1 MGTFR
6 WATDP
11 LLHAGWGAPALGVA
25 ANSSQSSCIK
35 APLAGRLNSSRNR
48 SSHGSLPRRGCFP
61 SGAGLADPRPRLQ
74 GEEPG
79 AAQAGGVRGRRRV
92 TGCLGSRRTWVFS
105 SVPPLPK
112 LLLRASASLAVKRW
126 MTRQGL
132 CSSSLRSLGWEMA
145 SGTSVW
151 SSRVFCLLCMHP
163 GPGLQTGPWLA
174 VLQGPGSPVCPLSR
188 DSEQLAL
195 APWGSGV
202 GAVL

>member
-1 MGTFR
+1 M
-6 WATDP
+6 
-11 LLHAGWGAPALGVA
+11 
-25 ANSSQSSCIK
+25 
-35 APLAGRLNSSRNR
+35 
-48 SSHGSLPRRGCFP
+48 
-61 SGAGLADPRPRLQ
+61 
-74 GEEPG
+74 
-79 AAQAGGVRGRRRV
+79 RGRRRV

-132 CSSSLRSLGWEMA
+132 CSSSLRSLGWELA

-174 VLQGPGSPVCPLSR
+174 VLQGPGSPVCPLSGILSSSLWLHGGAGWVPSCR
-188 DSEQLAL
+188 SLGPRRPTGSSASSSFRCGNRAEERL
-195 APWGSGV
+195 APGPWSGASGLRPTDV
-202 GAVL
+202 QHRIRHTSNL